1 MFVAGSVQKT
11 IGFALLQISVNP
23 VEVVAVIRRIFISR
37 GVSFMQHFVFP
48 KLAVRR
54 DPLVYRLSFRVA
66 MFRQI
71 LSTSPRIRSERS
83 RYDESSALEENTLR
97 D

>member
-23 VEVVAVIRRIFISR
+23 VEVVAVLRRIFISR

-54 DPLVYRLSFRVA
+54 DPLVYRLSFSRSHV
-66 MFRQI
+66 
-71 LSTSPRIRSERS
+71 SPNPFYLTANPIRTF
-83 RYDESSALEENTLR
+83 AI
-97 D
+97 